1 VKTDPYSFGAFVSQR
16 ADIYVFLIA
25 TSFQEISGQL
35 AELINRVGKLYF
47 QDATAVK
54 DSLIV
59 VLDSKKAESLLL
71 AIPVTA
77 DALEASG
84 AVVEC
89 VGQDSDFG
97 FG

>member
-1 VKTDPYSFGAFVSQR
+1 
-16 ADIYVFLIA
+16 
-25 TSFQEISGQL
+25 L
-35 AELINRVGKLYF
+35 AELVNRVGEVYF
-47 QDATAVK
+47 QDTTAIK
-54 DSLIV
+54 HSLIV
-59 VLDSKKAESLLL
+59 VLDSKQAKSLLL

-84 AVVEC
+84 AVVEG

>member
-1 VKTDPYSFGAFVSQR
+1 LAKLVNGVGE
-16 ADIYVFLIA
+16 IY
-25 TSFQEISGQL
+25 FQEAAAIKH
-35 AELINRVGKLYF
+35 AF
-47 QDATAVK
+47 
-54 DSLIV
+54 IV
-59 VLDSKKAESLLL
+59 VLDSKNAKPFLL

-84 AVVEC
+84 AVVEG